1 MAILPQATGW
11 AVVLGFG
18 VFFSIIMSIISYLLK
33 RYLGEEQDSEMFAT
47 AGRSVKTGLVA
58 SAIVSAWTWAA
69 TLLQSSSVAYK
80 YGVSGPF
87 WYASGATVQV
97 LLFAIL
103 AIEVKRK
110 APNAHTF
117 LEIINARYGKA
128 THIIFLIFAIVCNF
142 VVTAMLLLGGSAVVT
157 DLTGVNVYAACF
169 LIPLGVI
176 AYVVFGGLKATFLTD
191 YSHTA
196 VLMIIILTFGFTVY
210 ASNDL
215 IGSPGKMFDLLQ
227 SAAAAKPVPDNQD
240 GEYLTMTSTQ
250 GLIFGII
257 NLVGNFGTVFVDQ
270 GYWQRAIAARPS
282 STVKAYLVGG
292 LAWFA
297 IPFFLAT
304 TLGLAAVALMGNPA
318 MPELTAA
325 AVDAGLVAP
334 SAAVALLGSGGGVA
348 ILILVFM
355 AVTSA
360 ASSELIAVS
369 SICTYDIYRTYINPH
384 ANSKQTVHMS
394 HYTTLAFGILMG
406 ILATVLSKI
415 GISLG
420 YLYLL
425 MGVLI
430 SPAVAPV
437 AFTLTW
443 KKQTATA
450 AISGAL
456 GGFAGGLAAW
466 LITTKAL
473 FGEINIT
480 TTGENYPMLAGNL
493 TSLLLSAIISVIVTY
508 IKPDNYDWE
517 SMRAIA
523 QVTAEGETTDSTAT
537 LSSAAD
543 KFTDDDLDPVKL
555 DKAASFAYYYAGAL
569 TVILIIIWPIPMY
582 LSHYVFSKGFFYG
595 WVIFGLIWAICSS
608 LTVIV
613 LPIWESRHSFAATF
627 RGIKGDLTGKRVV
640 GKAEVVEVSAGH
652 HEEVVKA

>member
-1 MAILPQATGW
+1 MAILSEGVGW

-18 VFFSIIMSIISYLLK
+18 AFFSIVMSLLSLALK

-69 TLLQSSSVAYK
+69 TLLQSSSVAYQ

-117 LEIINARYGKA
+117 LEIINARYGKVA
-128 THIIFLIFAIVCNF
+128 HIVFLCFAMACNF

-157 DLTGVNVYAACF
+157 DLTGINVYAACF

-196 VLMIIILTFGFTVY
+196 VLMLIILTFGFTVY

-215 IGSPGKMFDLLQ
+215 IGSPGKMFDLLME
-227 SAAAAKPVPDNQD
+227 AARTKPVPQNEG

-250 GLIFGII
+250 GLIFGVI
-257 NLVGNFGTVFVDQ
+257 NIVGNFGTVFVDQ

-304 TLGLAAVALMGNPA
+304 TLGLAAVALMSNPA
-318 MPELTAA
+318 MPALTPA
-325 AVDAGLVAP
+325 AVSAGLVAP
-334 SAAVALLGSGGGVA
+334 TAAVALLGTGGAVA

-360 ASSELIAVS
+360 ASAELIAVS
-369 SICTYDIYRTYINPH
+369 SVCTYDIYRTYIHP
-384 ANSKQTVHMS
+384 AATSKQVVRMS
-394 HYTTLAFGILMG
+394 HITTVGFGLFMGVLAVI
-406 ILATVLSKI
+406 LSKI

-425 MGVLI
+425 MGVVV

-443 KKQTATA
+443 KKQTATG
-450 AISGAL
+450 AIAGAL

-473 FGEINIT
+473 YDEINLT

-493 TSLLLSAIISVIVTY
+493 TSLLLSALISTVITM
-508 IKPDNYDWE
+508 IKPDDYDWE
-517 SMRAIA
+517 SMRNIK
-523 QVTAEGETTDSTAT
+523 VLTAEGESDDAT
-537 LSSAAD
+537 VVAPKSAE
-543 KFTDDDLDPVKL
+543 FDDEDLDPVKL
-555 DKAASFAYYYAGAL
+555 DKAARFAYIYAGAL
-569 TVILIIIWPIPMY
+569 TVLLIIVWPIPMY
-582 LSHYVFSKGFFYG
+582 FSKYVFSRAFFYG
-595 WVIFGLIWAICSS
+595 WVILGLIWAICSS
-608 LTVIV
+608 FTVIV
-613 LPIWESRHSFAATF
+613 LPLWESRDAYAAVF
-627 RGIKGDLTGKRVV
+627 KGIAGDLAGRKPTPPVRHETVEVAEVSG
-640 GKAEVVEVSAGH
+640 GKA
-652 HEEVVKA
+652 